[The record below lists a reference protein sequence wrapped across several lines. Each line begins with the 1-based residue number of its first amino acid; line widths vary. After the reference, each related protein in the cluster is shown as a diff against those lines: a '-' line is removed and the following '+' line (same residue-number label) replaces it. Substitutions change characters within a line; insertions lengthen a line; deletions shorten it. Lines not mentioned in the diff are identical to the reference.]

1 MNERMAALVSKK
13 NCTSSLWEHFGFQPN
28 EKGEPANLDVA
39 ICKICRK
46 SVQVKR
52 GNTTNLRAH
61 LSSYHPSIAAR
72 IATQGSGAAHV
83 GASRQL
89 GVAEAFS
96 RVGKY
101 SRDSDRHKRLTG
113 AVTRYLV
120 EEMVPFSTVQKPSF
134 KSLLEKFD
142 KQYEL
147 PGKTYFSETAVPKM
161 YNSVRASV
169 QSELRSVDFFSATT
183 DMWSSVNMTPY
194 MSLTV
199 HYLTTDWTLKSRCLE
214 TVFMPLNH
222 TSDNIAEALRS
233 AFDEWSLDEK
243 KLACVTTDNGAN
255 IVAAVKQLGWTWL
268 NCFGHNLHLAVTNA
282 MASVKD
288 RTSRAMGQCHTL
300 VGAFSQSWLKRR
312 DLAKAQAELQTPQ
325 HVLIMDCPTRWG
337 SKQKMV
343 DRVLE
348 QIPAIKRV
356 LDDRRHQHLIPSWQ
370 DIAVLESVNAALK
383 PAADFTD
390 LLSGE
395 NYVTVSSIKPVLKL
409 LTEDVLKPSDEDTT
423 LTSDIKRK
431 MCSVLEEKY
440 RPAALQATL
449 AKSCLLDPRYRGN
462 NFDEYAEEETKCALI
477 NEMLDT
483 EDRES
488 GASASAADQPE
499 SLVQTAV
506 PPPTKKRTLGDLLKS
521 RTSTSAT
528 VPKRARADLELT
540 RYLQEEPID
549 SNDNPLAWWCN
560 NQERFP
566 LLSKVARKYMCI
578 CATST
583 PSERVFSVAGNVVTP
598 LRSCLKPHKVNML
611 VFLARNKDMTEL

>member
-1 MNERMAALVSKK
+1 MSQESQESDRAATGQEVQKSDRAATGQEMQKSDRAA
-13 NCTSSLWEHFGFQPN
+13 TGQEVQESPN

-46 SVQVKR
+46 TVQVKR

-142 KQYEL
+142 RQYEL

-255 IVAAVKQLGWTWL
+255 IVAAVRQLGWTWL

-499 SLVQTAV
+499 SLAQTAV

-549 SNDNPLAWWCN
+549 SNDNPWHGGATTRRDFPCSPKWHATLLELTLKST
-560 NQERFP
+560 QE
-566 LLSKVARKYMCI
+566 
-578 CATST
+578 
-583 PSERVFSVAGNVVTP
+583 
-598 LRSCLKPHKVNML
+598 
-611 VFLARNKDMTEL
+611 

>member
-1 MNERMAALVSKK
+1 MVNVDFYLKK
-13 NCTSSLWEHFGFQPN
+13 NNKLVLFQFKN
-28 EKGEPANLDVA
+28 Y
-39 ICKICRK
+39 I
-46 SVQVKR
+46 
-52 GNTTNLRAH
+52 T
-61 LSSYHPSIAAR
+61 PSM
-72 IATQGSGAAHV
+72 Q
-83 GASRQL
+83 
-89 GVAEAFS
+89 
-96 RVGKY
+96 
-101 SRDSDRHKRLTG
+101 
-113 AVTRYLV
+113 
-120 EEMVPFSTVQKPSF
+120 
-134 KSLLEKFD
+134 
-142 KQYEL
+142 
-147 PGKTYFSETAVPKM
+147 
-161 YNSVRASV
+161 
-169 QSELRSVDFFSATT
+169 
-183 DMWSSVNMTPY
+183 
-194 MSLTV
+194 
-199 HYLTTDWTLKSRCLE
+199 
-214 TVFMPLNH
+214 
-222 TSDNIAEALRS
+222 
-233 AFDEWSLDEK
+233 
-243 KLACVTTDNGAN
+243 
-255 IVAAVKQLGWTWL
+255 
-268 NCFGHNLHLAVTNA
+268 
-282 MASVKD
+282 
-288 RTSRAMGQCHTL
+288 
-300 VGAFSQSWLKRR
+300 
-312 DLAKAQAELQTPQ
+312 
-325 HVLIMDCPTRWG
+325 DCPTRWG

-499 SLVQTAV
+499 SLAQTAV

-598 LRSCLKPHKVNML
+598 LRSSLKPHKVNML